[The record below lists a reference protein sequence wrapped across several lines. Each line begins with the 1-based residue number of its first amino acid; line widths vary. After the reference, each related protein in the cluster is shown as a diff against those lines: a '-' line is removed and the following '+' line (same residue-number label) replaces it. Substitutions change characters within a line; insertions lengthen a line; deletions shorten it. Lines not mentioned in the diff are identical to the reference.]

1 MSKEYLAVGTF
12 SIELKT
18 GILACMDIYAIRKRQ
33 LMKLIGDQKK
43 GVCAERW
50 GMAPAHLSQ
59 ILSDKTAKNLGDDV
73 ARRIEVVEK
82 LPRGW
87 FDALPTDDEPAS
99 PGQKESNLASLTD
112 SDSSAA
118 DQVKRMLAKVKGLS
132 IEARDR
138 IVAAA
143 EEPDDGLPHQLS
155 GSLASLRPTNEE
167 IVIPQYDIRAAMG
180 HGQVPPDY
188 TEVVRNLVVREDIL
202 REKGVTY
209 TSKTSLGM
217 INGWGQSMEGTI
229 NDKDLV
235 IVDKGVRD
243 FIGEGIYVLTWHN
256 ELYIK
261 RVMRLDEDNY
271 RLISDNPH
279 YENQT
284 ARIDDVTI
292 HAKVL
297 LIWNARKA

>member
-1 MSKEYLAVGTF
+1 MGTF
-12 SIELKT
+12 SIELKN
-18 GILACMDIYAIRKRQ
+18 GILARMDIYAIRKRQ
-33 LMKLIGDQKK
+33 LITLIGDQKK
-43 GVCAERW
+43 GACAERW

-73 ARRIEVVEK
+73 ARRIEVVEN

-87 FDALPTDDEPAS
+87 FDSITSADDSAAEPKTVAS
-99 PGQKESNLASLTD
+99 TPAVDQS
-112 SDSSAA
+112 SSAA
-118 DQVKRMLAKVKGLS
+118 DQVKQMLSKVKGLT

-143 EEPDDGLPHQLS
+143 EEPDDGSPHQLS
-155 GSLASLRPTNEE
+155 VNMSSLRPTNEE

-188 TEVVRNLVVREDIL
+188 TEVVRNLVVREEIL
-202 REKGVTY
+202 REKGITY

-235 IVDKGVRD
+235 IVDKGIRD
-243 FIGEGIYVLTWHN
+243 FVGDGIYVLTWHN

-261 RVMRLDEDNY
+261 RVMRLDEDHY

>member
-1 MSKEYLAVGTF
+1 MSTF
-12 SIELKT
+12 SIELNAV
-18 GILACMDIYAIRKRQ
+18 ILGRMDIYAIRKHQ
-33 LMKLIGDQKK
+33 LITLIGDQRK
-43 GVCAERW
+43 GACAERW

-73 ARRIEVVEK
+73 ARRIESIEK

-87 FDALPTDDEPAS
+87 FDSIPGDVGVIAKGAEPAEETADVAA
-99 PGQKESNLASLTD
+99 KAA
-112 SDSSAA
+112 SAA

-132 IEARDR
+132 VEARDR

-143 EEPDDGLPHQLS
+143 EEPDDGPEHVISSNLS
-155 GSLASLRPTNEE
+155 RLRPTSEE
-167 IVIPQYDIRAAMG
+167 ILIPQYDVRAAMG
-180 HGQVPPDY
+180 HGQVPPEY
-188 TEVVRNLVVREDIL
+188 NEAVRNLVVREEIL

-209 TSKTSLGM
+209 TAANALAM
-217 INGWGQSMEGTI
+217 ITGWGQSMEGTI

-235 IVDKGVRD
+235 IVDRGVNE
-243 FIGEGIYVLTWHN
+243 FVGEGIYLMTWHQ

-261 RVMRLDEDNY
+261 RVMRLDEEHY
-271 RLISDNPH
+271 RLISDNQH

-284 ARIDDVTI
+284 ARIDDVNI

>member
-1 MSKEYLAVGTF
+1 MGTF
-12 SIELKT
+12 SIELKN
-18 GILACMDIYAIRKRQ
+18 GILARMDIYAIRKRQ
-33 LMKLIGDQKK
+33 LITLIGDQKK
-43 GVCAERW
+43 GACAERW

-73 ARRIEVVEK
+73 ARRIELVEK

-87 FDALPTDDEPAS
+87 FDSLPNTD
-99 PGQKESNLASLTD
+99 ESINPSNEISVAPVAETN
-112 SDSSAA
+112 SSAA
-118 DQVKRMLAKVKGLS
+118 DQVKLMLAKVKGLTT
-132 IEARDR
+132 EARDR

-143 EEPDDGLPHQLS
+143 EEPDDGVSHQLS
-155 GSLASLRPTNEE
+155 ASLATLRPTNEE

-180 HGQVPPDY
+180 HGQVPPEY
-188 TEVVRNLVVREDIL
+188 TEVVRNLVVREEIL
-202 REKGVTY
+202 REKGITY

-261 RVMRLDEDNY
+261 RVMRLDEENY
-271 RLISDNPH
+271 RLISDNPL

-284 ARIDDVTI
+284 ARIDDVSI

>member
-1 MSKEYLAVGTF
+1 MSTF
-12 SIELKT
+12 SIELNT
-18 GILACMDIYAIRKRQ
+18 VILERMDIYAIRKHQ
-33 LMKLIGDQKK
+33 LIRLIGAKKK
-43 GVCAERW
+43 GACAERW

-73 ARRIEVVEK
+73 ARRIESIEQ

-87 FDALPTDDEPAS
+87 FDSIPSDGGLPAPGTDVAEAS
-99 PGQKESNLASLTD
+99 PALAAAESSV
-112 SDSSAA
+112 SAA

-132 IEARDR
+132 VEARDR

-143 EEPDDGLPHQLS
+143 EEPDDGPDHVIPA
-155 GSLASLRPTNEE
+155 SLARLRPTNDE
-167 IVIPQYDIRAAMG
+167 ILIPQYDVRAAMG
-180 HGQVPPDY
+180 HGQVPPEY
-188 TEVVRNLVVREDIL
+188 NEAVRNLVVREEIL

-209 TSKTSLGM
+209 TAANALAM
-217 INGWGQSMEGTI
+217 ITGWGQSMEGTI

-235 IVDKGVRD
+235 IVDRGVND
-243 FIGEGIYVLTWHN
+243 FIGEGIYLMTWHQ

-261 RVMRLDEDNY
+261 RVMRLDEEHY
-271 RLISDNPH
+271 RLISDNQH

>member
-1 MSKEYLAVGTF
+1 MSTF
-12 SIELKT
+12 SIELNT
-18 GILACMDIYAIRKRQ
+18 GILARMDIYAIRKQQ
-33 LMKLIGDQKK
+33 LISLIGNQKK
-43 GVCAERW
+43 GACAERW

-73 ARRIEVVEK
+73 ARRIETVEG

-87 FDALPTDDEPAS
+87 FDSLGSVGKGVMPTTAAS
-99 PGQKESNLASLTD
+99 Q
-112 SDSSAA
+112 SSEDAPKPTAA
-118 DQVKRMLAKVKGLS
+118 DLVKQMLAKVGGLS
-132 IEARDR
+132 SEARDR

-143 EEPDDGLPHQLS
+143 EEPDEGSPAVLP
-155 GSLASLRPTNEE
+155 ASFAALRPTNEE
-167 IVIPQYDIRAAMG
+167 IVIRQYDIRAAMG

-188 TEVVRNLVVREDIL
+188 TEVVRNLVVREEIL
-202 REKGVTY
+202 REKGVSY
-209 TSKTSLGM
+209 TSKTALAM
-217 INGWGQSMEGTI
+217 ISGWGQSMEGTI

-235 IVDKGVRD
+235 IVDKGVQD
-243 FIGEGIYVLTWHN
+243 FIGDGIYVLTWHQ

-261 RVMRLDEDNY
+261 RVMRLDEENY
-271 RLISDNPH
+271 RLISDNQH

>member
-1 MSKEYLAVGTF
+1 MSTF
-12 SIELKT
+12 SIELNAV
-18 GILACMDIYAIRKRQ
+18 ILGRMDIYAIRKHQ
-33 LMKLIGDQKK
+33 LITLIGDQRK
-43 GVCAERW
+43 GACAERW

-73 ARRIEVVEK
+73 ARRIESIEK

-87 FDALPTDDEPAS
+87 FDSIP
-99 PGQKESNLASLTD
+99 
-112 SDSSAA
+112 SDGGVVAKGTETEGETSGVATNATSAA

-132 IEARDR
+132 VEARDR

-143 EEPDDGLPHQLS
+143 EEPDDGPERVISTNLS
-155 GSLASLRPTNEE
+155 RLRPTSEE
-167 IVIPQYDIRAAMG
+167 ILIPQYDVRAAMG
-180 HGQVPPDY
+180 HGQVPPEY
-188 TEVVRNLVVREDIL
+188 NEAVRNLVVREEIL

-209 TSKTSLGM
+209 TAANALAM
-217 INGWGQSMEGTI
+217 ITGWGQSMEGTI

-235 IVDKGVRD
+235 IVDRGVNE
-243 FIGEGIYVLTWHN
+243 FVGEGIYLMTWHQ

-261 RVMRLDEDNY
+261 RVMRLDEEHY
-271 RLISDNPH
+271 RLISDNQH

-284 ARIDDVTI
+284 ARIDDVNI

>member
-1 MSKEYLAVGTF
+1 MGTF
-12 SIELKT
+12 SIELKN

-33 LMKLIGDQKK
+33 LISLIGDQKK
-43 GVCAERW
+43 GACAERW

-87 FDALPTDDEPAS
+87 FDAIPSADDSVIAETKTMAIGPAVDT
-99 PGQKESNLASLTD
+99 A
-112 SDSSAA
+112 SSAA
-118 DQVKRMLAKVKGLS
+118 DQVKQMLSKVKGLTT
-132 IEARDR
+132 EARDR

-143 EEPDDGLPHQLS
+143 EEPDDEAAQALS
-155 GSLASLRPTNEE
+155 VNMANLRPTNEE

-188 TEVVRNLVVREDIL
+188 TEVVRNLVVREEIL
-202 REKGVTY
+202 REKGITY

-235 IVDKGVRD
+235 IVDKGIRD
-243 FIGEGIYVLTWHN
+243 FVGDGIYVLTWHN

-261 RVMRLDEDNY
+261 RIMRLDDAHY

-284 ARIDDVTI
+284 ARIEDVTI

>member
-1 MSKEYLAVGTF
+1 MGTF
-12 SIELKT
+12 SIELNT
-18 GILACMDIYAIRKRQ
+18 GILVRMDIYAIRKQQ
-33 LMKLIGDQKK
+33 LIRLIGTQKK
-43 GVCAERW
+43 GACAERW

-59 ILSDKTAKNLGDDV
+59 ILSEKTAKNLGDDV
-73 ARRIEVVEK
+73 ARRIEAIEA

-87 FDALPTDDEPAS
+87 FD
-99 PGQKESNLASLTD
+99 SLTQD
-112 SDSSAA
+112 TPESVVTTGVSKALSPREEPVSTAA
-118 DQVKRMLAKVKGLS
+118 DQVQRMLAKVKGLS
-132 IEARDR
+132 VEARDR

-143 EEPDDGLPHQLS
+143 KEPDEGAVNLVPSNLS
-155 GSLASLRPTNEE
+155 NLKPTNEE

-188 TEVVRNLVVREDIL
+188 QEVVRNLVVREDIL

-209 TSKTSLGM
+209 TSTTSLGM
-217 INGWGQSMEGTI
+217 INGWGESMAGTI
-229 NDKDLV
+229 NDKDMV

-261 RVMRLDEDNY
+261 RVMRLDEEHY
-271 RLISDNPH
+271 RLISDNQH

>member
-1 MSKEYLAVGTF
+1 MDTNKLRVDALKAAMAGT
-12 SIELKT
+12 S
-18 GILACMDIYAIRKRQ
+18 
-33 LMKLIGDQKK
+33 QKDFANQH
-43 GVCAERW
+43 GLDASY
-50 GMAPAHLSQ
+50 LSQ
-59 ILSDKTAKNLGDDV
+59 ILNGHRNLGEKAAANLEEKIGLPAGSLV
-73 ARRIEVVEK
+73 SPSSPEPKPAKQGLSAIEQLK
-82 LPRGW
+82 Q
-87 FDALPTDDEPAS
+87 S
-99 PGQKESNLASLTD
+99 
-112 SDSSAA
+112 
-118 DQVKRMLAKVKGLS
+118 LAKVKGFS
-132 IEARDR
+132 NEARDR

-143 EEPDDGLPHQLS
+143 GEPDDAPTSYMPGN
-155 GSLASLRPTNEE
+155 LAGLRPTSEE
-167 IVIPQYDIRAAMG
+167 ILIPHYDIRAAMG
-180 HGQVPPDY
+180 DGQIPPDY
-188 TEVVRNLVVREDIL
+188 TEVVRNLVVREEIL

-209 TSKTSLGM
+209 TAATSLAM

-243 FIGEGIYVLTWHN
+243 FIGDGIYVLTWHK

-261 RVMRLDEDNY
+261 RMMRLDEEHY
-271 RLISDNPH
+271 RLISDNQH

>member
-1 MSKEYLAVGTF
+1 MSTF
-12 SIELKT
+12 SIELNAV
-18 GILACMDIYAIRKRQ
+18 ILSRMDIYAIRKHQ
-33 LMKLIGDQKK
+33 LITLIGDQKK
-43 GVCAERW
+43 GACAERW
-50 GMAPAHLSQ
+50 GMAAAHLSQ

-73 ARRIEVVEK
+73 ARRIESIEK

-87 FDALPTDDEPAS
+87 FDSIPSDGGVVVSEAEPEGETSGVAA
-99 PGQKESNLASLTD
+99 KAA
-112 SDSSAA
+112 SAA

-132 IEARDR
+132 VEARDR

-143 EEPDDGLPHQLS
+143 EEPDDGPEHVISTNLS
-155 GSLASLRPTNEE
+155 RLRPTSEE
-167 IVIPQYDIRAAMG
+167 ILIPQYDVRAAMG
-180 HGQVPPDY
+180 HGQVPQEY
-188 TEVVRNLVVREDIL
+188 NEAVRNLVVREEIL

-209 TSKTSLGM
+209 TAANALAM
-217 INGWGQSMEGTI
+217 ITGWGQSMEGTI

-235 IVDKGVRD
+235 IVDRGVNE
-243 FIGEGIYVLTWHN
+243 FVGEGIYLMTWHQ

-261 RVMRLDEDNY
+261 RVMRLDEEHY
-271 RLISDNPH
+271 RLISDNQH

-284 ARIDDVTI
+284 ARIDDVNI

>member
-1 MSKEYLAVGTF
+1 MSTF
-12 SIELKT
+12 SNELNAV
-18 GILACMDIYAIRKRQ
+18 ILGRMDIYAIRKHQ
-33 LMKLIGDQKK
+33 LITLIGDQRK
-43 GVCAERW
+43 GACAERW

-73 ARRIEVVEK
+73 ARRIESIEK

-87 FDALPTDDEPAS
+87 FDSIPSDGGVVAKGTEPEGETSGVAANS
-99 PGQKESNLASLTD
+99 T
-112 SDSSAA
+112 SAA

-132 IEARDR
+132 VEARDR

-143 EEPDDGLPHQLS
+143 EEPDDGPEHVISTNLS
-155 GSLASLRPTNEE
+155 RLRPTSEE
-167 IVIPQYDIRAAMG
+167 ILIPQYDVRAAMG
-180 HGQVPPDY
+180 HGQVPPEY
-188 TEVVRNLVVREDIL
+188 NEAVRNLVVREEIL

-209 TSKTSLGM
+209 TAANALAM
-217 INGWGQSMEGTI
+217 ITGWGQSMEGTI

-235 IVDKGVRD
+235 IVDRGVNE
-243 FIGEGIYVLTWHN
+243 FVGEGIYLMTWHQ

-261 RVMRLDEDNY
+261 RVMRLDEEHY
-271 RLISDNPH
+271 RLISDNQH

-284 ARIDDVTI
+284 ARIDDVNI

>member
-1 MSKEYLAVGTF
+1 MSTF
-12 SIELKT
+12 SIELNT
-18 GILACMDIYAIRKRQ
+18 VILASMDIYAIRKQQ
-33 LMKLIGDQKK
+33 LITLIGNQKK
-43 GVCAERW
+43 GACAERW

-73 ARRIEVVEK
+73 ARRIETVEG

-87 FDALPTDDEPAS
+87 FDSLGEAGAGALAPQSQATSQGAEEIQNS
-99 PGQKESNLASLTD
+99 T
-112 SDSSAA
+112 AA
-118 DQVKRMLAKVKGLS
+118 ELVKKMLAKVKGLS
-132 IEARDR
+132 LEARDR

-143 EEPDDGLPHQLS
+143 EEPDESSSSILPANFS
-155 GSLASLRPTNEE
+155 SLRPTNEE
-167 IVIPQYDIRAAMG
+167 IVIRQYDIRAAMG

-188 TEVVRNLVVREDIL
+188 TEVVRNLVVREEIL
-202 REKGVTY
+202 REKGVSY
-209 TSKTSLGM
+209 TSKTALAM
-217 INGWGQSMEGTI
+217 ISGWGQSMEGTI

-235 IVDKGVRD
+235 IVDKGVQD
-243 FIGEGIYVLTWHN
+243 FIGDGIYVLTWHQ

-261 RVMRLDEDNY
+261 RVMRLDEENY
-271 RLISDNPH
+271 RLISDNQH

>member
-1 MSKEYLAVGTF
+1 MSTF
-12 SIELKT
+12 SIELNAV
-18 GILACMDIYAIRKRQ
+18 ILGRMDIYAIRKHQ
-33 LMKLIGDQKK
+33 LITLIGDQRK
-43 GVCAERW
+43 GACAERW

-73 ARRIEVVEK
+73 ARRIESIEK

-87 FDALPTDDEPAS
+87 FDSISNESGVITKGTESEGETTDVAA
-99 PGQKESNLASLTD
+99 KAA
-112 SDSSAA
+112 SAA

-132 IEARDR
+132 VEARDR

-143 EEPDDGLPHQLS
+143 EEPDDGPDHVISSNLS
-155 GSLASLRPTNEE
+155 RLRPTSEE
-167 IVIPQYDIRAAMG
+167 ILIPQYDVRAAMG
-180 HGQVPPDY
+180 HGQVPPEY
-188 TEVVRNLVVREDIL
+188 NEAVRNLVVREEIL

-209 TSKTSLGM
+209 TAANALAM
-217 INGWGQSMEGTI
+217 ITGWGQSMEGTI

-235 IVDKGVRD
+235 IVDRGVNE
-243 FIGEGIYVLTWHN
+243 FVGEGIYLMTWHQ

-261 RVMRLDEDNY
+261 RVMRLDEEHY
-271 RLISDNPH
+271 RLISDNQH

-284 ARIDDVTI
+284 ARIDDVNI

>member
-12 SIELKT
+12 SIELKN
-18 GILACMDIYAIRKRQ
+18 GILARMDIYAIRKRQ
-33 LMKLIGDQKK
+33 LITLIGDQKK
-43 GVCAERW
+43 GACAERW

-73 ARRIEVVEK
+73 ARRIELVEK

-87 FDALPTDDEPAS
+87 FDSLPSTDESLSPASNQVSAAPTTEPA
-99 PGQKESNLASLTD
+99 
-112 SDSSAA
+112 SSAA
-118 DQVKRMLAKVKGLS
+118 DQVKQMLAKVRGLS
-132 IEARDR
+132 TEARDR

-143 EEPDDGLPHQLS
+143 EEPDDDVAPQLS
-155 GSLASLRPTNEE
+155 TNLASLRPTNEE

-180 HGQVPPDY
+180 HGQVPPEY
-188 TEVVRNLVVREDIL
+188 TEVVRNLVVREEIL
-202 REKGVTY
+202 REKGITY

-261 RVMRLDEDNY
+261 RVMRLDEEHY

>member
-1 MSKEYLAVGTF
+1 
-12 SIELKT
+12 
-18 GILACMDIYAIRKRQ
+18 MDIYAIRKHQ
-33 LMKLIGDQKK
+33 LIRLIGDKKK
-43 GVCAERW
+43 GACAERW

-73 ARRIEVVEK
+73 ARRIESIEQ

-87 FDALPTDDEPAS
+87 FDSIPSASGASAPGTDVVEAS
-99 PGQKESNLASLTD
+99 PALAAAESSV
-112 SDSSAA
+112 SAA

-132 IEARDR
+132 VEARDR

-143 EEPDDGLPHQLS
+143 EEPDDGPGHVIPA
-155 GSLASLRPTNEE
+155 SLARLRPTNDE
-167 IVIPQYDIRAAMG
+167 ILIPQYDVRAAMG
-180 HGQVPPDY
+180 HGQVPPEY
-188 TEVVRNLVVREDIL
+188 NEAVRNLVVREEIL

-209 TSKTSLGM
+209 TAANALAM
-217 INGWGQSMEGTI
+217 ITGWGQSMEGTI

-235 IVDKGVRD
+235 IVDRGVND
-243 FIGEGIYVLTWHN
+243 FIGEGIYLMTWHQ

-261 RVMRLDEDNY
+261 RVMRLDEEHF
-271 RLISDNPH
+271 RLISDNQH

>member
-1 MSKEYLAVGTF
+1 MSTF
-12 SIELKT
+12 SIELNT
-18 GILACMDIYAIRKRQ
+18 GILARMDIYAIRKQQ
-33 LMKLIGDQKK
+33 LINLIGNQKK
-43 GVCAERW
+43 GACAERW

-73 ARRIEVVEK
+73 ARRIEAVEG

-87 FDALPTDDEPAS
+87 FDALGEAGAGALAPPAQATSQAGDEIQNS
-99 PGQKESNLASLTD
+99 T
-112 SDSSAA
+112 AA
-118 DQVKRMLAKVKGLS
+118 ELVKKMLAKVKGLS
-132 IEARDR
+132 LEARDR

-143 EEPDDGLPHQLS
+143 EEPDESSSSILPANFS
-155 GSLASLRPTNEE
+155 SLRPTNEE
-167 IVIPQYDIRAAMG
+167 IIIRQYDIRAAMG

-188 TEVVRNLVVREDIL
+188 TEVVRNLVVREEIL
-202 REKGVTY
+202 REKGVSY
-209 TSKTSLGM
+209 TSKTALAM
-217 INGWGQSMEGTI
+217 ISGWGQSMEGTI

-235 IVDKGVRD
+235 IVDKGVQD
-243 FIGEGIYVLTWHN
+243 FIGDGIYVLTWHQQ
-256 ELYIK
+256 LYIK
-261 RVMRLDEDNY
+261 RVMRLDEENY
-271 RLISDNPH
+271 RLISDNQH

>member
-1 MSKEYLAVGTF
+1 
-12 SIELKT
+12 
-18 GILACMDIYAIRKRQ
+18 MDIYAIRKHQ
-33 LMKLIGDQKK
+33 LITLIGDQRK
-43 GVCAERW
+43 GACAERW

-73 ARRIEVVEK
+73 ARRIESIEK

-87 FDALPTDDEPAS
+87 FDSIPGDVGVIAKGAEPAEETADVAA
-99 PGQKESNLASLTD
+99 KAA
-112 SDSSAA
+112 SAA

-132 IEARDR
+132 VEARDR

-143 EEPDDGLPHQLS
+143 EEPDDGPEHVISSNLS
-155 GSLASLRPTNEE
+155 RLRPTSEE
-167 IVIPQYDIRAAMG
+167 ILIPQYDVRAAMG
-180 HGQVPPDY
+180 HGQVPPEY
-188 TEVVRNLVVREDIL
+188 NEAVRNLVVREEIL

-209 TSKTSLGM
+209 TAANALAM
-217 INGWGQSMEGTI
+217 ITGWGQSMEGTI

-235 IVDKGVRD
+235 IVDRGVNE
-243 FIGEGIYVLTWHN
+243 FVGEGIYLMTWHQ

-261 RVMRLDEDNY
+261 RVMRLDEEHY
-271 RLISDNPH
+271 RLISDNQH

-284 ARIDDVTI
+284 ARIDDVNI

>member
-1 MSKEYLAVGTF
+1 
-12 SIELKT
+12 
-18 GILACMDIYAIRKRQ
+18 MDIYAIRKQQ
-33 LMKLIGDQKK
+33 LINLIGNQKK
-43 GVCAERW
+43 GACAERW

-73 ARRIEVVEK
+73 ARRIEAVEG

-87 FDALPTDDEPAS
+87 FDALGEAGLGALAPQAQATSQAGDEIQNS
-99 PGQKESNLASLTD
+99 T
-112 SDSSAA
+112 AA
-118 DQVKRMLAKVKGLS
+118 ELVKKMLAKVRGLS
-132 IEARDR
+132 LEARDR

-143 EEPDDGLPHQLS
+143 EEPDESSSSILPANFS
-155 GSLASLRPTNEE
+155 SLRPTNDE
-167 IVIPQYDIRAAMG
+167 IVIRQYDIRAAMG

-188 TEVVRNLVVREDIL
+188 TEVVRNLVVREEIL
-202 REKGVTY
+202 REKGVSY
-209 TSKTSLGM
+209 TSKTALAM
-217 INGWGQSMEGTI
+217 ISGWGQSMEGTI

-235 IVDKGVRD
+235 IVDKGVQD
-243 FIGEGIYVLTWHN
+243 FIGEGIYVLTWHQ

-261 RVMRLDEDNY
+261 RVMRLDEENY
-271 RLISDNPH
+271 RLISDNQH

-297 LIWNARKA
+297 LVWNARKA

>member
-1 MSKEYLAVGTF
+1 
-12 SIELKT
+12 
-18 GILACMDIYAIRKRQ
+18 MDIYAIRKQQ
-33 LMKLIGDQKK
+33 LITLIGNQKK
-43 GVCAERW
+43 GVCADRW

-73 ARRIEVVEK
+73 ARRIEAVEN

-87 FDALPTDDEPAS
+87 FDSLSADDGDRYPISTAADSLTIQESPAS
-99 PGQKESNLASLTD
+99 ST
-112 SDSSAA
+112 SAA
-118 DQVKRMLAKVKGLS
+118 DQVKRMLAKVKGLTV
-132 IEARDR
+132 EARER

-143 EEPDDGLPHQLS
+143 EEPDDGRADVVPANIS
-155 GSLASLRPTNEE
+155 SLRPTNEE

-180 HGQVPPDY
+180 HGQIPPDY
-188 TEVVRNLVVREDIL
+188 QEVVRNLVVREDIL
-202 REKGVTY
+202 RDKGVTY
-209 TSKTSLGM
+209 TSNKSLGM
-217 INGWGQSMEGTI
+217 INGWGESMAGTI

-235 IVDKGVRD
+235 IVDKGVQD

-261 RVMRLDEDNY
+261 RVMRLDEDHY
-271 RLISDNPH
+271 RLISDNQH

-284 ARIDDVTI
+284 ARVDDVTI